1 VRVFDAVGS
10 GCGGALPN
18 IDLAAHSL
26 HANPDG
32 VALSVAVEI
41 CSATYQM
48 DNDMSLLI
56 SNAIFGDGAAAAV
69 LWTRREGLRIV
80 DSVGRIDTAF
90 REDVRYVYKQGKLH
104 NRLAVQLP
112 KVVGTVVPPL
122 IEELLARN
130 GLTRRDIR
138 HWAIHPGGDRMV
150 AVLEKALELTPE
162 QMAPTRK
169 VLEAYGNMSS
179 PTVLFVLKELME
191 QGIAPGERVLLTAYG
206 AGMSAYA
213 CLLEA

>member
-1 VRVFDAVGS
+1 
-10 GCGGALPN
+10 
-18 IDLAAHSL
+18 
-26 HANPDG
+26 
-32 VALSVAVEI
+32 
-41 CSATYQM
+41 M

-69 LWTRREGLRIV
+69 LWTRPEGLRIV
-80 DSVGRIDTAF
+80 DSAGRIDTSF

-104 NRLAVQLP
+104 NKLAVQLP

-150 AVLEKALELTPE
+150 AVLEEALELTPE

-169 VLEAYGNMSS
+169 VLETYGNMSS